1 MGSLLDINV
10 YGLRARIN
18 CFSPD
23 EEEAVGRL
31 LSFFLTG
38 EAAGAAPILDFR
50 KKETSQEI
58 GGLLFPLLARRG
70 IWAMHSGGFHFQGGC
85 LAVGPSDC
93 GKSTFSHMAMRNG
106 LDLLSDD
113 ITLLRETGE
122 GIEML
127 PFYSVIFLKRQAI
140 APGRDRYKPA
150 TLKFLLLPRFGEDPL
165 CAKRIE
171 KKSELLRRIVPQF
184 LWSHCT
190 AEQTPQK
197 RFVERLCHYPA
208 YEISWGARL
217 FRDHTLFKRMLDE
230 IVQSEGSLHA
240 SRSAG

>member
-50 KKETSQEI
+50 RKETPQEI
-58 GGLLFPLLARRG
+58 GGRLFPLLAQRG

-93 GKSTFSHMAMRNG
+93 GKSTFSHMAMKNG

-127 PFYSVIFLKRQAI
+127 PFYSVIFLKHKAI

-150 TLKFLLLPRFGEDPL
+150 TLKFLLLPRYGEGSL
-165 CAKRIE
+165 YTKRIE
-171 KKSELLRRIVPQF
+171 KKGELLRKIVPQF
-184 LWSHCT
+184 LWSYSA
-190 AEQTPQK
+190 AEQKPQK
-197 RFVERLCHYPA
+197 LFVERLCHYQA
-208 YEISWGARL
+208 YEVSWGSRL
-217 FRDHTLFKRMLDE
+217 FHDHTLFKRMLDE